1 MAELR
6 GLMMDLPLSIGSIID
21 HAAERHAD
29 VEVVTRRADGS
40 VHRYTYADVRAR
52 SAALAHALLDW
63 GIRQGDR
70 VGTIAWN
77 SDRHLELYYGISGIG
92 AVVHTINPRLFADQ
106 IAYVIEH
113 ARDRML
119 FIDAELV
126 PLVEALGD
134 KLPHVETCVILAD
147 AASMPATKLPNAIDY
162 ETFLRGKPRDITWPT
177 LDENSASSLCYTSGT
192 TGNPKG
198 VLYSHRSTVLHALSG
213 CASQRSRR
221 GSYEVILPVVPMF
234 HVNAWGLPYVAP
246 MLGAKLV
253 LPGPRLDPASVY
265 ELFENEAVEYSAGV
279 PTVWAWLLAY
289 VRAQGLR
296 FSTLRALGVGGSA
309 VPASMIQA
317 FENDY
322 GVEMLQGWG
331 MTETSPVCSLGI
343 LKRKHEQSAERIA
356 YRAKAGRFVYG
367 VQTKIV
373 DDAGN
378 VLPRD
383 GVAQGELL
391 VRGPWVASSYFDD
404 PEATEAKF
412 TADGWLRTGD
422 IVSIDPDGYLTIR
435 DRSKDVIKSGGE
447 WISSIDLENVAV
459 AHPDVAE
466 AAAIG
471 VPHPVWSERP
481 ILVVI
486 PKPETKPDRA
496 SILAFLDGK
505 IASWWMPDD
514 VVFVDDLP
522 HTATGKVSKMTLRER
537 LKDYQLPATPS
548 GKS

>member
-1 MAELR
+1 
-6 GLMMDLPLSIGSIID
+6 
-21 HAAERHAD
+21 
-29 VEVVTRRADGS
+29 
-40 VHRYTYADVRAR
+40 
-52 SAALAHALLDW
+52 
-63 GIRQGDR
+63 
-70 VGTIAWN
+70 
-77 SDRHLELYYGISGIG
+77 
-92 AVVHTINPRLFADQ
+92 
-106 IAYVIEH
+106 
-113 ARDRML
+113 
-119 FIDAELV
+119 
-126 PLVEALGD
+126 
-134 KLPHVETCVILAD
+134 
-147 AASMPATKLPNAIDY
+147 
-162 ETFLRGKPRDITWPT
+162 
-177 LDENSASSLCYTSGT
+177 
-192 TGNPKG
+192 
-198 VLYSHRSTVLHALSG
+198 
-213 CASQRSRR
+213 
-221 GSYEVILPVVPMF
+221 MF

-466 AAAIG
+466 GRGDRRAPSRLVGAADPGRHTEARDQAG
-471 VPHPVWSERP
+471 SRQHPRVSRRQDR
-481 ILVVI
+481 LVVDAGRRGLRRR
-486 PKPETKPDRA
+486 PAAHGDR
-496 SILAFLDGK
+496 
-505 IASWWMPDD
+505 
-514 VVFVDDLP
+514 
-522 HTATGKVSKMTLRER
+522 
-537 LKDYQLPATPS
+537 
-548 GKS
+548 

>member
-1 MAELR
+1 
-6 GLMMDLPLSIGSIID
+6 
-21 HAAERHAD
+21 
-29 VEVVTRRADGS
+29 
-40 VHRYTYADVRAR
+40 
-52 SAALAHALLDW
+52 
-63 GIRQGDR
+63 
-70 VGTIAWN
+70 
-77 SDRHLELYYGISGIG
+77 
-92 AVVHTINPRLFADQ
+92 
-106 IAYVIEH
+106 
-113 ARDRML
+113 
-119 FIDAELV
+119 
-126 PLVEALGD
+126 
-134 KLPHVETCVILAD
+134 
-147 AASMPATKLPNAIDY
+147 
-162 ETFLRGKPRDITWPT
+162 
-177 LDENSASSLCYTSGT
+177 
-192 TGNPKG
+192 
-198 VLYSHRSTVLHALSG
+198 
-213 CASQRSRR
+213 
-221 GSYEVILPVVPMF
+221 
-234 HVNAWGLPYVAP
+234 